1 MKKQPKVMESSQNQQ
16 TISLA
21 EFQEAQKQ
29 AQQLQAVAQE
39 SVNRLVYIETR
50 LTSHLSRKPNLLN
63 ILFHWR
69 ELIATVD
76 EIVRLIKEFKD
87 LIQKPQEQP
96 NDTNK

>member
-1 MKKQPKVMESSQNQQ
+1 MKKQPKVMESSQNKQ

-50 LTSHLSRKPNLLN
+50 LASHLSRKPNLLN

>member
-39 SVNRLVYIETR
+39 SVNRLVYIENR

>member
-1 MKKQPKVMESSQNQQ
+1 MESSQNQQ

-39 SVNRLVYIETR
+39 SVNRLVYIENR

-96 NDTNK
+96 NDANK